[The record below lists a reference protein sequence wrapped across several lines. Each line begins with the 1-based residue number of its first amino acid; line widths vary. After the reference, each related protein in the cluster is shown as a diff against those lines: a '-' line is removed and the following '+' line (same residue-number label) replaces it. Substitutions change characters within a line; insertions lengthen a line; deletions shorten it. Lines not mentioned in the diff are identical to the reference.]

1 MNSKPSYHLESV
13 GRAIQLLDCFSRK
26 TPELRLTDLSNM
38 LEMSKAQVL
47 RITSTLEL
55 GGYLIRD
62 PETKRYRLGIR
73 LFQLGMLVQEQ
84 IDLRR
89 IVHPYLEELVKKAQE
104 SARLVVPDADGPICL
119 DLVESLKGTRVYA
132 QLGMRMPW
140 NAGTSPKVI
149 LAYLPEDQREKIL
162 ARGPFKRYTEQTT
175 TDADLL
181 RDELVVIR
189 KDGYHIGRRDLD
201 KDAMG
206 ISAPLFNHDGQ
217 IVGAVNFSV
226 PVSRLSEMEVA
237 ALTQMLIQAA
247 HEISLQLGYQPI
259 ENPPSVAATATKA
272 AN

>member
-1 MNSKPSYHLESV
+1 M
-13 GRAIQLLDCFSRK
+13 QLLDCFSREK
-26 TPELRLTDLSNM
+26 PELRLTDLSRM

-73 LFQLGMLVQEQ
+73 LFQLGMMVHEQ

-104 SARLVVPDADGPICL
+104 SARLIVPDDDGPICL
-119 DLVESLKGTRVYA
+119 DLVESRKGTRVYA

-149 LAYLPEDQREKIL
+149 LAYLPEDRREQIL
-162 ARGPFKRYTEQTT
+162 TRGPFRRFTEHTT
-175 TDADLL
+175 TDPAQL
-181 RDELVVIR
+181 RDELAMIR
-189 KDGYHIGRRDLD
+189 RDGYHIGRRDLD

-206 ISAPLFNHDGQ
+206 ISTPLFDHDAR
-217 IVGAVNFSV
+217 IVGAINFSV
-226 PVSRLSEMEVA
+226 PVSRLSEGEIA
-237 ALTQMLIQAA
+237 ELTQLLIETSA
-247 HEISLQLGYQPI
+247 EISRQLGYQSAEHSSQPKI
-259 ENPPSVAATATKA
+259 ASD
-272 AN
+272 